1 MRWVADRSG
10 RLATRPHYD
19 PEEIERECETLVADF
34 LRRRHGVAYPLETDD
49 LTVLV
54 EQVAGDL
61 DLYADFGAG
70 GADVEGV
77 TEFVAGGKPRVRI
90 AAALAETPAREPRLR
105 STLAHEL
112 GHVAL
117 HTFLFSGGGKSS
129 STSGASA
136 RPRPQHPEAPAVVTC
151 YRRTIVT
158 AGAADWL
165 EWQAGYASGAVL
177 MPATAVER
185 TVREALGTRS
195 ERPQPVFLGS
205 NAAARMVRTVQR
217 AFRVSYAA
225 ARTRLIQRGWLTRQP
240 PARALYTPARTPRR
254 AAWVAR

>member
-1 MRWVADRSG
+1 
-10 RLATRPHYD
+10 
-19 PEEIERECETLVADF
+19 
-34 LRRRHGVAYPLETDD
+34 
-49 LTVLV
+49 
-54 EQVAGDL
+54 
-61 DLYADFGAG
+61 
-70 GADVEGV
+70 
-77 TEFVAGGKPRVRI
+77 VRI

-112 GHVAL
+112 GHVVL
-117 HTFLFSGGGKSS
+117 HAFLFSGGGT
-129 STSGASA
+129 TSGTAA
-136 RPRPQHPEAPAVVTC
+136 QPRPDRAAVPAAVTC

-185 TVREALGTRS
+185 TVREALGTRLDTRS

-205 NAAARMVRTVQR
+205 NAAARMVRTVR
-217 AFRVSYAA
+217 SAFRVSYAA

-240 PARALYTPARTPRR
+240 PTRALYTPARAPRR
-254 AAWVAR
+254 AAWVTG